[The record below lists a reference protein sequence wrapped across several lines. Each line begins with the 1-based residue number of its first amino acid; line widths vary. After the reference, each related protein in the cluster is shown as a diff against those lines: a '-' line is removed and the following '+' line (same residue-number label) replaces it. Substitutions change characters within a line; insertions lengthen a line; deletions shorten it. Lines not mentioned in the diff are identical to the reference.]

1 MDKRIFVK
9 KRKKYN
15 QKALQLQE
23 ALNTEYHL
31 QLTDLELYIIY
42 DIYNIDEKTYELA
55 KHSVFCEITVDQI
68 FEHIALHENEYFAY
82 ETLPAQY
89 DQRSDSAEQC
99 IKLLNPNAKT
109 VVKTGTLV
117 VFKKK
122 LTEDQLKQIE
132 QYLVNPIESRKKDLS
147 ILQFAF
153 NSKPKELKDLTGF
166 NGFSKQK
173 LESLKN
179 EMNLAL
185 HIQDLIFIQ
194 DYFQL
199 CNFMVK
205 FTYFYIIFR
214 FI

>member
-1 MDKRIFVK
+1 MDFS
-9 KRKKYN
+9 
-15 QKALQLQE
+15 
-23 ALNTEYHL
+23 
-31 QLTDLELYIIY
+31 IIN
-42 DIYNIDEKTYELA
+42 DIGYY
-55 KHSVFCEITVDQI
+55 
-68 FEHIALHENEYFAY
+68 
-82 ETLPAQY
+82 
-89 DQRSDSAEQC
+89 
-99 IKLLNPNAKT
+99 NPNAKT

-132 QYLVNPIESRKKDLS
+132 QYLVNPIESRKKDLN

-194 DYFQL
+194 DYFKKE
-199 CNFMVK
+199 N
-205 FTYFYIIFR
+205 
-214 FI
+214 